1 MVSKKSPGSF
11 EPIAIET
18 HHELAGRMKEI
29 VARLNQNPEI
39 ARRSL
44 INPIFALEEIGVHL
58 GNDMEKHVHDMLHEP
73 PAKKRRLAELEAEIK
88 PKVASLTGRP
98 EIPSLPKDLAK
109 FLFSTLKL
117 TPLKEGHRE
126 AVEASAL
133 ADYVGRHPLVAKLA
147 EYETVRKSGLVFH
160 RRSTYDAYKK
170 GEMKQHWVNSV
181 TFGKKA

>member
-1 MVSKKSPGSF
+1 MVSKKSSEPF
-11 EPIAIET
+11 EPINIQS
-18 HHELAGRMKEI
+18 HHELAGHMKEI

-39 ARRSL
+39 ARRIL

-58 GNDMEKHVHDMLHEP
+58 NNAMEKHIHSMLHDP

-88 PKVASLTGRP
+88 PKVEELTGRP
-98 EIPSLPKDLAK
+98 EIPSVPKDLAQ
-109 FLFSTLKL
+109 FLFTTLKL

-126 AVEASAL
+126 AIEAGAL
-133 ADYVGRHPLVAKLA
+133 ADYVGRHPLVAKVA
-147 EYETVRKSGLVFH
+147 EYEAVRKSGLVFH